1 MSDIQAV
8 KARLYI
14 LQHGGA
20 VSKDEDPGRPL
31 SEEGVLDIQRLAEYL
46 AERVVGGG
54 LSGDM
59 DIRRIFHSGKLRA
72 EQTAQI
78 ITDSLKSAVNPESC
92 SGITPN
98 DNADEFIEGQGLMQS
113 MEQETGGCN
122 ILIVS
127 HMPFVS
133 NLCSTLLT
141 GAAEVEFDF
150 TPGTLVCLFYEYE
163 EWSMEWMI
171 RPETY

>member
-1 MSDIQAV
+1 MGIGDLSNIQPV

-20 VSKDEDPGRPL
+20 VSKDEDPDRPL
-31 SEEGVLDIQRLAEYL
+31 SAEGRLDIQRLA
-46 AERVVGGG
+46 RQVDGGG
-54 LSGDM
+54 LGGDV
-59 DIRRIFHSGKLRA
+59 DIRRILHSGKLRA
-72 EQTAQI
+72 EQTALI
-78 ITDSLKSAVNPESC
+78 IAGSLESTVNPELC
-92 SGITPN
+92 SSLKPN
-98 DNADEFIEGQGLMQS
+98 DNADEFIEGQGLIQNMAA
-113 MEQETGGCN
+113 GN

-133 NLCSTLLT
+133 KLCSTLLT
-141 GAAEVEFDF
+141 GSAEVEFDF

-163 EWSMEWMI
+163 EWSMECMI